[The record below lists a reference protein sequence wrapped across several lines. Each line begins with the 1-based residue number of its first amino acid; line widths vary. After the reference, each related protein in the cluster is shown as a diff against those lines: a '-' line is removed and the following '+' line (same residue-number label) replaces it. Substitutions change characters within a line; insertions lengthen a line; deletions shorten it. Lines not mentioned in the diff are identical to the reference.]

1 MTYLADKLTYVQ
13 VTRKEMSF
21 TDTIFIVIYLPS
33 EVTIN
38 YSILPIVSRLFL
50 FHVTMIESMIRVDI
64 IESFLWLFMHF
75 NTPW

>member
-1 MTYLADKLTYVQ
+1 
-13 VTRKEMSF
+13 MSF

-38 YSILPIVSRLFL
+38 YSILPIVSRIFL
-50 FHVTMIESMIRVDI
+50 FHVIMIQSMIRVDI